1 MQLQNYIFKRTNR
14 SNGKTTKEERNTMT
28 QRIAQNM
35 TIDRRTKAMIE
46 VKNIK
51 IGVVTLRY
59 NNLELKLSHVEA
71 ERIGELLRKVTAVQ
85 RDRKMEGKDD

>member
-1 MQLQNYIFKRTNR
+1 
-14 SNGKTTKEERNTMT
+14 MT

-35 TIDRRTKAMIE
+35 MIDRRTKATIE
-46 VKNIK
+46 VKKIK

-85 RDRKMEGKDD
+85 RDKKMEGKDD

>member
-1 MQLQNYIFKRTNR
+1 
-14 SNGKTTKEERNTMT
+14 MT

-35 TIDRRTKAMIE
+35 MIDRRTKAT
-46 VKNIK
+46 
-51 IGVVTLRY
+51 IGVKDVEIGVLTLRY
-59 NNLELKLSHVEA
+59 NNLELRLSHVEA

>member
-1 MQLQNYIFKRTNR
+1 
-14 SNGKTTKEERNTMT
+14 MT

-35 TIDRRTKAMIE
+35 TIDRRTKATIE

-59 NNLELKLSHVEA
+59 NNLELKLSRVEA

>member
-1 MQLQNYIFKRTNR
+1 
-14 SNGKTTKEERNTMT
+14 MT

-59 NNLELKLSHVEA
+59 NNLELKLSRVEA

-85 RDRKMEGKDD
+85 RDKMGYGMEGKDD